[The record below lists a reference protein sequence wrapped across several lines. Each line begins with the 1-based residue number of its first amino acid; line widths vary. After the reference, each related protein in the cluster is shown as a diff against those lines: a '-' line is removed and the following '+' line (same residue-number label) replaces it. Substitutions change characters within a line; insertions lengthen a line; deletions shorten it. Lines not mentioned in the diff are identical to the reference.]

1 LSEQLAIGASNETS
15 FSLQIREYLSL
26 LRRRK
31 LWITLC
37 SLGVFLCIAVIAMRM
52 PNLYRAETT
61 ILVNPQ
67 RVNEGIVPSSVTGSV
82 ADRLSTIRQEIISP
96 TQLGQLVA
104 ELNMYPK
111 LQGKVSTQ
119 ALVHRMQNST
129 TIDVQE
135 GGGQRLSTF
144 RIAFTDLDPVQAARV
159 ANRIASLFI
168 ERNLKARLD
177 RFHGTSEFIETELQE
192 TKHQLEEKERV
203 LQDIKARYI
212 MDLPE
217 SKQYHLEAMNSLRD
231 QLRAAQERI
240 DRDRQTKVYMQSMAG
255 ISVPTVDL
263 DQQSPGANTPR
274 SSNQTQLQK
283 LEMQLKDL
291 QTRYGPNYPDV
302 RKLRNQVNQ
311 LKAKGEAE
319 KVQTVAPETQESLP
333 QHKVRNP
340 VVEAEVNKLDQD
352 IEEQT
357 KAQADLQKQMEY
369 HVGKLQQVPVF
380 EQQIAGLMR
389 DYDSLRNH
397 YNQLQEKKLSAQM
410 AGELESHDAGERF
423 EVIDTAVP
431 PEGPSSPK
439 RGLLMVGG
447 LFIGLLC
454 GLGAAFVVEISDESV
469 RHEREASQIFGK
481 PVLAGIPKIVSDR
494 ERMVRR
500 WQVTGLTAGTATVAV
515 FLGAF
520 LSRFFSSY

>member
-1 LSEQLAIGASNETS
+1 MIEQSASSASNETS

-26 LRRRK
+26 VRRRR
-31 LWITLC
+31 LWIILC
-37 SLGVFLCIAVIAMRM
+37 SLGVFLCVAVIAIRM
-52 PNLYRAETT
+52 PNQYRAETT

-67 RVNEGIVPSSVTGSV
+67 KVNEGIVPSSVTGSV

-96 TQLGQLVA
+96 TQLEQLVG
-104 ELNMYPK
+104 ELNMYPD

-119 ALVHRMQNST
+119 ALIRRMQSST

-144 RIAFTDLDPVQAARV
+144 RIAFTDLDPGQAARV

-168 ERNLKARLD
+168 ERNLKARQQQ
-177 RFHGTSEFIETELQE
+177 FNGTSEFIETELQE
-192 TKHQLEEKERV
+192 TKHQLEEKEHV
-203 LQDIKARYI
+203 LQDIKSRYI

-217 SKQYHLEAMNSLRD
+217 SKQYHLEAMNGLRD
-231 QLRAAQERI
+231 QLRTSQERV

-255 ISVPTVDL
+255 ISVPTIDL
-263 DQQSPGANTPR
+263 DQQTP
-274 SSNQTQLQK
+274 SSNTSRSPYQTQLQK

-291 QTRYGPNYPDV
+291 QVRYGPNYPDV

-311 LKAKGEAE
+311 LKVKGEAE
-319 KVQTVAPETQESLP
+319 KIQTAVPETQESLP
-333 QHKVRNP
+333 QRKIHNP

-352 IEEQT
+352 IEDQT
-357 KAQADLQKQMEY
+357 KVQADLQNQIQY

-423 EVIDTAVP
+423 EVIDKAVP

-447 LFIGLLC
+447 LFMGLLC
-454 GLGAAFVVEISDESV
+454 GLGAAFLVEISDESV
-469 RHEREASQIFGK
+469 RHEREAAQIFGK
-481 PVLAGIPKIVSDR
+481 PVLAGIPKIVSDH
-494 ERMVRR
+494 ERMLHR
-500 WQVTGLTAGTATVAV
+500 WHVTGLAAGTATVAV

-520 LSRFFSSY
+520 LSRFFSNY

>member
-1 LSEQLAIGASNETS
+1 
-15 FSLQIREYLSL
+15 
-26 LRRRK
+26 
-31 LWITLC
+31 
-37 SLGVFLCIAVIAMRM
+37 MRM

-104 ELNMYPK
+104 ELNVYPK

-119 ALVHRMQNST
+119 AIIHRMQAST

-144 RIAFTDLDPVQAARV
+144 RIAFTDSDPVQAARV

-168 ERNLKARLD
+168 ERNLKARQQQ
-177 RFHGTSEFIETELQE
+177 FNGTSEFIETELQE

-231 QLRAAQERI
+231 QLRTSQERV

-263 DQQSPGANTPR
+263 DQQSPGSNAPR
-274 SSNQTQLQK
+274 PSNQTQLQK
-283 LEMQLKDL
+283 LELQLKDL
-291 QTRYGPNYPDV
+291 QMRYGPNYPDV
-302 RKLRNQVNQ
+302 RKLRNQINQ

-319 KVQTVAPETQESLP
+319 KVQTVVPEAQDSVP
-333 QHKVRNP
+333 QQKVRNP

-357 KAQADLQKQMEY
+357 KAQADLQTQIEY

-389 DYDSLRNH
+389 DYDSLKNH

-423 EVIDTAVP
+423 EVIDKAVP
-431 PEGPSSPK
+431 PEGFSSPK
-439 RGLLMVGG
+439 RGLMIAGG
-447 LFIGLLC
+447 LVMGLLC
-454 GLGAAFVVEISDESV
+454 GLGVAFVVEISDESV

-494 ERMVRR
+494 ERMVHG
-500 WQVTGLTAGTATVAV
+500 WQVTALTAGTATVAV

-520 LSRFFSSY
+520 LSRFLSNY